1 MHPFDTL
8 YILDYLVFN
17 KLSDH
22 ILSSYLV
29 IPHRLQGIVI
39 IHLQAFKTLKWMCY
53 LADNH
58 PLVPLLRQKNT
69 QRKVLT

>member
-1 MHPFDTL
+1 MYPLDTL
-8 YILDYLVFN
+8 YILNYLVFN
-17 KLSDH
+17 KLSDN

-39 IHLQAFKTLKWMCY
+39 THSQAFKTLKWMCY

-58 PLVPLLRQKNT
+58 PLVPLLRQKT
-69 QRKVLT
+69 HKKKL